1 VNQTRALTQVEM
13 RPYRDDDSAAV
24 LSLLEA
30 SLGGGP
36 GGSRT
41 PEFFAWKHL
50 DNPFGRSFMLVA
62 ESEGRVVGLR
72 AFMRWTFSAGGR
84 EVKAVRAVDT
94 ATHPDY
100 QGRGIF
106 SQLTTRALDDLRRE
120 AQFVFNTPNEKSKPG
135 YLKMGWQVTG
145 DLPIA
150 VKLRRPLRFAR
161 GVRNLKESSPALR
174 PAPEVNAP
182 RAAQALAS
190 VADLEALLAAAK
202 GPDHRLSTAHSLDS
216 LAWRYARS
224 PQLDY
229 RVVGGSEGL
238 AIFRI
243 RPRGSL
249 WETTV
254 AEVLVPNGDATAARS
269 LLKAAARSAE
279 VDHMTC
285 LLPPGSAAHK
295 GARRTGFFRSPIG
308 MTLTANPLQPSSPNP
323 LDMDSWA
330 LSLGDVE
337 VF

>member
-1 VNQTRALTQVEM
+1 VSQTRALTQVEM
-13 RPYRDDDSAAV
+13 RPYRDEDSAEV
-24 LSLLEA
+24 LALLQT

-50 DNPFGRSFMLVA
+50 ENPFGRSFMLVA

-72 AFMRWTFSAGGR
+72 AFMRWTFTAGGR
-84 EVKAVRAVDT
+84 EYKAVRAVDT

-106 SQLTTRALDDLRRE
+106 SQLTKRALDDLRSE
-120 AQFVFNTPNEKSKPG
+120 AQFVFNTPNDKSKPG
-135 YLKMGWQVTG
+135 YLKMGWRVAG

-150 VKLRRPLRFAR
+150 IKVRRPLRFAR
-161 GVRNLKESSPALR
+161 GARNLRESTSSPR

-182 RAAQALAS
+182 RASEALAS
-190 VADLEALLAAAK
+190 VTDLEGLLAAAR
-202 GPDHRLSTAHSLDS
+202 GPVHRLSTAHSADT

-229 RVVGGSEGL
+229 RIVGGNEGL
-238 AIFRI
+238 AILRV
-243 RPRGSL
+243 RPRGPL
-249 WETTV
+249 WEATV
-254 AEVLVPNGDATAARS
+254 AEVLVPHGDAAEARS
-269 LLKAAARSAE
+269 LLKAAARSAD

-285 LLPPGSAAHK
+285 LLPPGSAALK
-295 GARRTGFFRSPIG
+295 GARRTGFLRSPTG